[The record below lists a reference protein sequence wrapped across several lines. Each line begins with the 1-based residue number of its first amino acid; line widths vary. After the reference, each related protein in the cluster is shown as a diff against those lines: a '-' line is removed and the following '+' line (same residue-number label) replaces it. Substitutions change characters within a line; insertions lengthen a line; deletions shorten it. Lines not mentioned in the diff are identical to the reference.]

1 MPGYPASLCLF
12 FRHLLVILTF
22 AIASMV
28 TVRLSQILE
37 TLLLSIHSLMACV
50 VEKFARAEVAQLRKW
65 PLKELGDVQWLLA
78 RGTRLREHSL
88 LATAIIGWHAIVS
101 LSIVLGA
108 ATLQSLCCDGGDL

>member
-1 MPGYPASLCLF
+1 MPGYLASLFLF
-12 FRHLLVILTF
+12 FRHLLVILTV
-22 AIASMV
+22 AWMV

-88 LATAIIGWHAIVS
+88 LATAIIGWHAVVS

-108 ATLQSLCCDGGDL
+108 ATLQSLCCDGRDL

>member
-1 MPGYPASLCLF
+1 
-12 FRHLLVILTF
+12 
-22 AIASMV
+22 MV
-28 TVRLSQILE
+28 AVRLSQILE

-88 LATAIIGWHAIVS
+88 LATAIVGWHAVIS
-101 LSIVLGA
+101 LSIVPGA
-108 ATLQSLCCDGGDL
+108 ATLNSFCYDRDLLLRRISNERALLLFHLGK

>member
-1 MPGYPASLCLF
+1 MPGYLASLFLF
-12 FRHLLVILTF
+12 FRHLLVILTV
-22 AIASMV
+22 AWMV

-88 LATAIIGWHAIVS
+88 LATAIIGWHAVVS
-101 LSIVLGA
+101 LSIVPGA
-108 ATLQSLCCDGGDL
+108 ATLQSLCCDGRDL